1 MRILGIVSS
10 PRKGGNSELAV
21 KEIMRHFPD
30 DAEKVMIDLCSLDI
44 KNCDACYACVPYGS
58 KCVIQDDLDFIIRN
72 VKHSD
77 KVIVAAPAYMLGGHT
92 MIKRVLDRLIS
103 LVADYPKFNYTDCV
117 IVVPYGYD
125 GWEGLAY
132 EELLMFCKKLHLNV
146 IGSEVM
152 LATLPGDS
160 VKGENLKK
168 LQNLADI
175 LVNGNS
181 DGIQRITRGNVADKD
196 VLVCPFCGSS
206 VMHIFY
212 GGTARC
218 GLCAA
223 EMQLIHKD
231 NGYDLSYDSAANHL
245 FTHKSLDGHIEY
257 LKEKKQLFLETRG
270 DIKKLQE
277 EYEQPVLWFN
287 PEDLK

>member
-21 KEIMRHFPD
+21 KEVMRHFPENS
-30 DAEKVMIDLCSLDI
+30 EKVMINLCSLDI
-44 KNCDACYACVPYGS
+44 ENCNACYSCVPRGS
-58 KCVIQDDLDFIIRN
+58 KCVIKDDLDFIIRN

-77 KVIVAAPAYMLGGHT
+77 KVVVAAPSYMLGAHT

-103 LVADYPKFNYTDCV
+103 LVADYPNFNCTDCV
-117 IVVPYGYD
+117 IVNSYGYD
-125 GWEGLAY
+125 DWEGLAY
-132 EELLMFCKKLHLNV
+132 EDLLMFCKKLHMNV
-146 IGSEVM
+146 IGSEVI

-168 LQNLADI
+168 LQNLAELLASGKTDKNI
-175 LVNGNS
+175 GA
-181 DGIQRITRGNVADKD
+181 TRGNVADKD

-206 VMHIFY
+206 VMHISY
-212 GGTARC
+212 NGAVHC

-223 EMQLIHKD
+223 EMELTLKED
-231 NGYDLSYDSAANHL
+231 GYDLKYDPTVNHH
-245 FTHKSLDGHIEY
+245 FTHKSLDEHVEY

-270 DIKKLQE
+270 EIKKIQE
-277 EYEQPVLWFN
+277 YYSKPVLWFT